1 MNSTMELVD
10 GAAVPGA
17 AAAVVVVLC
26 RGVGVG
32 RGPRDGVLVEMER
45 GEGARVGVVVP
56 DDMAGGVRVK
66 AGVDVPGAAAAAAGE
81 ST

>member
-1 MNSTMELVD
+1 LVE
-10 GAAVPGA
+10 
-17 AAAVVVVLC
+17 
-26 RGVGVG
+26 RESGVGAWG
-32 RGPRDGVLVEMER
+32 
-45 GEGARVGVVVP
+45 GVVVP